1 MFVHSVYFWLKSDLP
16 SAEVQHF
23 EKSVRALL
31 EIKSIRHGWVGTPAS
46 TRRPIID
53 HTYSFSLT
61 TVFDD
66 LAGHDAY
73 QIDPLHLK
81 FVEEN
86 KSRWTKVL
94 IYDSE

>member
-1 MFVHSVYFWLKSDLP
+1 MFVHSVYFWLKSDL
-16 SAEVQHF
+16 SAAEIQQF
-23 EKSVRALL
+23 EKSVRTLL
-31 EIKSIRHGWVGTPAS
+31 EIKSMRQGWIGTPAS
-46 TRRPIID
+46 TRRPVID

-66 LAGHDAY
+66 LDGHDAY
-73 QIDPLHLK
+73 QIDPVHLK

-86 KSRWTKVL
+86 KARWTKVL